1 MVHTK
6 HDYEKRGQLLPIMH
20 ATRTSLHLCIGSLCT
35 TALVMQIAKKV
46 GKPGNM
52 IVPELDN
59 CGD

>member
-6 HDYEKRGQLLPIMH
+6 HDYPKRGQPLLMH

-52 IVPELDN
+52 IVPELDK